1 MGVPKLTKMNKR
13 LVSLFPKNT
22 LMILKTFGKI
32 FCGVTKTEIEL
43 FGRFCYICGKP
54 DRPVKHGSGGPV
66 MVVTSRN

>member
-32 FCGVTKTEIEL
+32 FCGVTRQKLNFLE
-43 FGRFCYICGKP
+43 
-54 DRPVKHGSGGPV
+54 GSV
-66 MVVTSRN
+66 TSVVNLTDQSNMVVVVL